1 MNEMEELFMTNNR
14 NSQEKKLTIKDLIIT
29 GVFSAILFFCI
40 MLSGGPFCVI
50 PALTFYFPVGAALL
64 AGPVFLLL
72 VAKVPKRG
80 PITIAGVLAA
90 IFTFATGMHWA
101 MALGYLVG
109 GVVADFV
116 AGIRNHHSK
125 RMNIAAYIVYA
136 LGSTGSYLAFF
147 INPGSWVSTML
158 NSGTTQEYIDQMM
171 DSAGWTVLVTMLA
184 GTIIVAFISAL
195 VGNRLLKKQFERAG
209 ITA

>member
-1 MNEMEELFMTNNR
+1 MTNNR
-14 NSQEKKLTIKDLIIT
+14 ASQEKKLTIRDLIVT
-29 GVFSAILFFCI
+29 GVFSAILFLCI

-80 PITIAGVLAA
+80 PVAIAGLLAA
-90 IFTFATGMHWA
+90 VFTFVTGMHWA

-109 GVVADFV
+109 GILADLV
-116 AGIRNHHSK
+116 AGLKGYHSR
-125 RMNIAAYIVYA
+125 RMNMAAYIIYA

-147 INPGSWVSTML
+147 INPESWVSTML
-158 NSGTTQEYIDQMM
+158 SGGTTQDYIDQMM
-171 DSAGWTVLVTMLA
+171 DAAGWTVLVSMLA
-184 GTIIVAFISAL
+184 GTVLVALISAL
-195 VGNRLLKKQFERAG
+195 VGNRLLRKQFERAG